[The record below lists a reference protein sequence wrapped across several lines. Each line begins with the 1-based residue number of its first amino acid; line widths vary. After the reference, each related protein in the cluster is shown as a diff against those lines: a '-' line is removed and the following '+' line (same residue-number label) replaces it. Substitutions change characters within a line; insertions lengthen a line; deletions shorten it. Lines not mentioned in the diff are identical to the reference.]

1 MRIKDIIK
9 NTPNISIDSR
19 TIKRGQVFI
28 AVKGDKFDGHNF
40 VARALQRGAS
50 AAIIS
55 RNVNTRPKDR
65 PRLIRVK
72 DTVKTLG
79 EVARAHRLKF
89 KIPVVAVTGSNGKTT
104 TKDLLAHVLS
114 VRYRVLKS
122 EASFNNH
129 IGLPLTLLKIRD
141 RHEVV
146 VLEMGMNH
154 RGEIGRLSRMAVPDI
169 GVITNI
175 GPVHL
180 KFLKTLKNV
189 FNAKTELLKELKPG
203 GTAVLNKDDIFL
215 RNIKNPGCKK
225 TYFGIYEKCTYRAK
239 CLEEK
244 RSSWSFTIAGN
255 RRIHLSILGRHNIY
269 NALAVIAAAKVLNI
283 GLDAIK
289 RRIESFRMRC
299 PKRLDFKIVNGRRI
313 LDDTYNSNPAS
324 FQCAVD
330 LLERFE
336 VPGKKIVVMGDMLEL
351 GAKSRSL
358 HLAAGEEIAGKNF
371 GALITVGAFSRFV
384 AAAARKSNMDFVRH
398 ASSHRNAAKIL
409 KSISKKGD
417 LVLVKGS
424 RGMRM
429 EKIINAL

>member
-19 TIKRGQVFI
+19 TIKKGQVFI
-28 AVKGDKFDGHNF
+28 AVKGDNFDGHNF
-40 VARALQRGAS
+40 VARAFQRGAS

-55 RNVNTRPKDR
+55 RNVNTRPKYR

-146 VLEMGMNH
+146 VLEMGTNH

-180 KFLKTLKNV
+180 EFLKTLRNV
-189 FNAKTELLKELKPG
+189 FKAKTELLKGLRRG

-225 TYFGIYEKCTYRAK
+225 TYFGIYEKCTYRAE

-244 RSSWSFTIAGN
+244 SNRWSFTIAGN
-255 RRIHLSILGRHNIY
+255 RRIRLALLGRHNIY
-269 NALAVIAAAKVLNI
+269 NALAAIAVARVFNI
-283 GLDAIK
+283 SLDAIK
-289 RRIESFRMRC
+289 SRIESFRMHC
-299 PKRLDFKIVNGRRI
+299 PKRLDFKIVNGRHI

-336 VPGKKIVVMGDMLEL
+336 APGKKIVVAGDMLEL

-358 HLAAGEEIAGKNF
+358 HAAVGEEIAGKNF
-371 GALITVGAFSRFV
+371 DALITVGAFSRFV
-384 AAAARKSNMDFVRH
+384 AAAARKSNMSFVRH
-398 ASSHRNAAKIL
+398 ASSHRKAAKIL

-429 EKIINAL
+429 EKIIDAL